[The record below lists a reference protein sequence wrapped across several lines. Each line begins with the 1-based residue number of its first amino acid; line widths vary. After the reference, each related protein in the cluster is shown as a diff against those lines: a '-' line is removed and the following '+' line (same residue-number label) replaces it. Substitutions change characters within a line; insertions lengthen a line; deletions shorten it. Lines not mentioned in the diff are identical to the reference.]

1 MSNPHNDI
9 IRETL
14 SHEVEDMRVKE
25 IFDLIDSDPSLG
37 DHSEFAKMIANII
50 EHKVK
55 KLP

>member
-37 DHSEFAKMIANII
+37 DHSEFAKW
-50 EHKVK
+50 
-55 KLP
+55 